1 MKRTFADTF
10 FFLALENP
18 RDEAHQT
25 ALSAS
30 GQRAGRLVT
39 TQWVLM
45 EVADAFAAPGSRQ
58 RFLNLISALQSDP
71 DVVIVP
77 ADDGLFQRG
86 VELYRQ
92 RPDKDWP
99 LTDCVSFV
107 VMQDQD
113 IREALTGDVHFEQAG
128 FVALLAKK

>member
-1 MKRTFADTF
+1 MRS
-10 FFLALENP
+10 
-18 RDEAHQT
+18 R
-25 ALSAS
+25 
-30 GQRAGRLVT
+30 R
-39 TQWVLM
+39 
-45 EVADAFAAPGSRQ
+45 PGSRQ
-58 RFLNLISALQSDP
+58 RFLNLIAALESDP

-107 VMQDQD
+107 VMQDQN